1 MALLDKV
8 NNKKS
13 KEQLFKEHLKRLEE
27 LHKQARKVNK

>member
-8 NNKKS
+8 ADKKS
-13 KEQLFKEHLKRLEE
+13 KEQLFKEHLKRLED

>member
-8 NNKKS
+8 GDKKS
-13 KEQLFKEHLKRLEE
+13 KEELLKEHLKRLEV